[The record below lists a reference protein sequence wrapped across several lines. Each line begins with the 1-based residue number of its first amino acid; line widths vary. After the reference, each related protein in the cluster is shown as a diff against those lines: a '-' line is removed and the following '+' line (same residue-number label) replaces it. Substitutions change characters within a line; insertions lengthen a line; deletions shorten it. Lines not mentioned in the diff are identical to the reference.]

1 LGRPTGGT
9 KGKNNMPLGKTNM
22 IRKPFPSELEYF
34 KKNPKVS
41 GMATEDNAVIINP
54 YSPLSD
60 AEKQAV
66 AQNEMAR
73 VLIRTGKVP
82 KPNFSLTKE
91 QKDFLGTTSYKN
103 AKEEDQQATIAAR
116 LFSGDPTSGVETQEQ
131 KDYIRLLRTEMER
144 IK

>member
-1 LGRPTGGT
+1 
-9 KGKNNMPLGKTNM
+9 MPLGKTNM
-22 IRKPFPSELEYF
+22 IRKPFPSELEFF

-54 YSPLSD
+54 YSSLSD

-66 AQNEMAR
+66 SQNETAR

-82 KPNFSLTKE
+82 KPNFALTKE
-91 QKDFLGTTSYKN
+91 QTDYLDTSSYYKD
-103 AKEEDQQATIAAR
+103 AKEEDRLATIAAR
-116 LFSGDPTSGVETQEQ
+116 LFTGDPTSGVGTQEQ

-144 IK
+144 MK